1 MKCRGKRQVG
11 NITLSHTFEGIA
23 RCEMID
29 QGFPLLLKIMEDEK
43 SYFAVF
49 FDVDLPMTWPNAEYK
64 RITRE
69 KYINLSDTTVSSKT
83 IEIIKKDG
91 SKIEYNIVTR
101 REFYLLN
108 STDNS
113 LFLICDIRKVYQ
125 NSELEGWL
133 SKQMGLEKIN
143 DRQFYLWYPGHG
155 LNPIVED
162 GKTYVKC
169 YASVLIAPYYLELE
183 ILPLL
188 ADDTI
193 GRAKGECVLLK
204 FKS

>member
-1 MKCRGKRQVG
+1 
-11 NITLSHTFEGIA
+11 
-23 RCEMID
+23 MID